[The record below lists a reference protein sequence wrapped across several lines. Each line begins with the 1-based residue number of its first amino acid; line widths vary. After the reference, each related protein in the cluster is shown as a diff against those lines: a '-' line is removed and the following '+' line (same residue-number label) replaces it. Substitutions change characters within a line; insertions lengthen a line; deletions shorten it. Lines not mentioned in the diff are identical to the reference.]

1 MTADRSRW
9 IALYVLCVGMLM
21 IVLDVTVVNVALPSI
36 QDDLRFSTASL
47 AWVVNG
53 YLISFGGLLLLAGR
67 LGDLLGRRTIF
78 LTGLALFTGASALCG
93 LAQSEVWLVAA
104 RFVQGIGGAMTSAV
118 ILGMIVTIFP
128 EPREQAKAIGVYAFV
143 ASAGGSVGLLAG
155 GVLTQAIDWHW
166 IFFINLPIGIAT
178 AIFGRRLLAADQGI
192 GVTNGADLPGA
203 ALITGAL
210 MVGVYTIVKPAA
222 EDGWG
227 ASTTLIL
234 GAVSIALLA
243 AFVAREAKAAT
254 PLMPL
259 RIFRSRN
266 VTGANLIQVLT
277 VAGMFGMFFL
287 GSLYLQRVLGYD
299 ALQIGLA
306 FLPVT
311 IVMGTLSLRYSEKLI
326 QRFGARTMQFPGLG
340 LMAAGMVV
348 FAQAPVDGS
357 YVRDVLPALLLT
369 GAGVGLCFPALMGLA
384 MSGAT
389 PSDAGLASGLVN
401 TAAQV
406 GGALGLAVLATVS
419 TSRSN
424 RLAHAGTAHA
434 QALTSGYRLAFL
446 IAAGLVAA
454 AIVVAAVVVQSEKR
468 AAAATARP
476 GELAYEGC

>member
-1 MTADRSRW
+1 MIRRAFTHGRS
-9 IALYVLCVGMLM
+9 AVSLC
-21 IVLDVTVVNVALPSI
+21 
-36 QDDLRFSTASL
+36 
-47 AWVVNG
+47 
-53 YLISFGGLLLLAGR
+53 
-67 LGDLLGRRTIF
+67 
-78 LTGLALFTGASALCG
+78 
-93 LAQSEVWLVAA
+93 AA
-104 RFVQGIGGAMTSAV
+104 RAT
-118 ILGMIVTIFP
+118 
-128 EPREQAKAIGVYAFV
+128 
-143 ASAGGSVGLLAG
+143 
-155 GVLTQAIDWHW
+155 D
-166 IFFINLPIGIAT
+166 PI
-178 AIFGRRLLAADQGI
+178 
-192 GVTNGADLPGA
+192 
-203 ALITGAL
+203 
-210 MVGVYTIVKPAA
+210 KPAA

-259 RIFRSRN
+259 RMFRSRN

-299 ALQIGLA
+299 ALHIGLA

-340 LMAAGMVV
+340 LMVAGMVL
-348 FAQAPVDGS
+348 FAQTPVDGS

-369 GAGVGLCFPALMGLA
+369 GTGVGLCFPALMGLA

-406 GGALGLAVLATVS
+406 GAALGLAVLVRAPGPVVRDGRVKSRRRRISFPPAS
-419 TSRSN
+419 TR
-424 RLAHAGTAHA
+424 G
-434 QALTSGYRLAFL
+434 
-446 IAAGLVAA
+446 GL
-454 AIVVAAVVVQSEKR
+454 S
-468 AAAATARP
+468 
-476 GELAYEGC
+476 L